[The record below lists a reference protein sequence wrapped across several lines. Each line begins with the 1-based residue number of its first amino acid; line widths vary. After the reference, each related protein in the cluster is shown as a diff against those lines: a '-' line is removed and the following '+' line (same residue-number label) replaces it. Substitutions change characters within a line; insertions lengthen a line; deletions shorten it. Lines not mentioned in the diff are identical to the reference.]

1 MVTLEKIKEVYA
13 QNEVCMGEL
22 LANISADGLSIED
35 AFELYIKLMNY
46 AEGDEFYQLAG
57 GKMKILIG
65 FNQEYWRTIQDAIN
79 NGTSSSLIQDIPH
92 RTEFTCQKPN
102 YIEFDGATYPTK
114 SVTIFKDT
122 SEEEEVIVSVERL
135 SQHLLDDIC
144 NYCTREAET
153 VDEQI
158 YFYLDEVT
166 FNLPDKY
173 IIEYLEQQV

>member
-1 MVTLEKIKEVYA
+1 MITIEKIKEIYA
-13 QNEVCMGEL
+13 QSEVCMGEL
-22 LANISADGLSIED
+22 LATISANGLSIED

-46 AEGDEFYQLAG
+46 AEGDQFYQLASEET
-57 GKMKILIG
+57 KILNPEICHSAG
-65 FNQEYWRTIQDAIN
+65 Y
-79 NGTSSSLIQDIPH
+79 S
-92 RTEFTCQKPN
+92 CQKPN

-122 SEEEEVIVSVERL
+122 TEEEEVIVSVERL

-144 NYCTREAET
+144 NYHTREAET

-158 YFYLDEVT
+158 YFYLDETT